1 MSHLDEL
8 IIDVTKLLKKKALPY
23 VFRELS
29 LAEVTV
35 HAPIKVLNQVVQ
47 FREFISI
54 SERDIQCFGVMPFSV
69 KEDQRALASE
79 YLMRVNWYLQS
90 GWFSM
95 DYNDGEVRAR
105 VERSHINSRPDEED
119 LSVLIMTPISMIANY
134 MSGLILT
141 IQGHG
146 TPKENAEKYTPDA
159 LKS

>member
-1 MSHLDEL
+1 
-8 IIDVTKLLKKKALPY
+8 
-23 VFRELS
+23 
-29 LAEVTV
+29 
-35 HAPIKVLNQVVQ
+35 
-47 FREFISI
+47 
-54 SERDIQCFGVMPFSV
+54 
-69 KEDQRALASE
+69 
-79 YLMRVNWYLQS
+79 
-90 GWFSM
+90 M
-95 DYNDGEVRAR
+95 DYNDGEIRAR